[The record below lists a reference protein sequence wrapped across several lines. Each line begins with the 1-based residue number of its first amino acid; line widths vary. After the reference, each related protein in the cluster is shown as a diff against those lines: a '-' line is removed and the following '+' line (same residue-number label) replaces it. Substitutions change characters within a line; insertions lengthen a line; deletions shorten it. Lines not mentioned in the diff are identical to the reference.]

1 MSTRNKLS
9 HSATRFCFSTGLL
22 AAAISGAAH
31 AATTQSIDLVCASG
45 CSGTS
50 TNTGTI
56 YSQTIEQPTG
66 TGVFDPFLRIQD
78 APTEQGYNADY
89 KNAPEAPFDEKVGT
103 WTHSLQFGDL
113 SLVDIG
119 GTKYYEFLLDLDE
132 PNNTG
137 KWGISLENVQLF
149 NSGGSK
155 LAAPFSTDLSTLGT
169 KLYDMDSGDHDVTV
183 FLDGSLTSGNGQMDM
198 SMFIPESYLSSADGS
213 DYLTFYSKFG
223 HVYIDPCEDV
233 RGKDDKAACY
243 ETNPIPTSWETDG
256 SFEEWAV
263 RDNPSEV
270 PVPGTLGL
278 LGMGVAA
285 LGMIRRKASAPLQV
299 LA

>member
-1 MSTRNKLS
+1 MSTRNKFS

-56 YSQTIEQPTG
+56 YSQTIERPTG

-132 PNNTG
+132 PNSTG

-149 NSGGSK
+149 NSGSSK

-169 KLYDMDSGDHDVTV
+169 KLYDMDSGSHDVTV

-223 HVYIDPCEDV
+223 HVYIDPCE
-233 RGKDDKAACY
+233 GLHGTAANACK
-243 ETNPIPTSWETDG
+243 EQNPTPDSWETDG

-263 RDNPSEV
+263 RSTPSEV

-285 LGMIRRKASAPLQV
+285 LGMIRRKASA
-299 LA
+299 

>member
-1 MSTRNKLS
+1 MSTRNKFS

-56 YSQTIEQPTG
+56 YSQTIERPTG

-103 WTHSLQFGDL
+103 WT
-113 SLVDIG
+113 
-119 GTKYYEFLLDLDE
+119 
-132 PNNTG
+132 
-137 KWGISLENVQLF
+137 
-149 NSGGSK
+149 
-155 LAAPFSTDLSTLGT
+155 LGT
-169 KLYDMDSGDHDVTV
+169 KLYDMDSGSHDVTV

-223 HVYIDPCEDV
+223 HVYIDPCETYAGRTTRPPATKRTRFRPV
-233 RGKDDKAACY
+233 GK
-243 ETNPIPTSWETDG
+243 PT
-256 SFEEWAV
+256 AV
-263 RDNPSEV
+263 SRNGP
-270 PVPGTLGL
+270 
-278 LGMGVAA
+278 
-285 LGMIRRKASAPLQV
+285 
-299 LA
+299 